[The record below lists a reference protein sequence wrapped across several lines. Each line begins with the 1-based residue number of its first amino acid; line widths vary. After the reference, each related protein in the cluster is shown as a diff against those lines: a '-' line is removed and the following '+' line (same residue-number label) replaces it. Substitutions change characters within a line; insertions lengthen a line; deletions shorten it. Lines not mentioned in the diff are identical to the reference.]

1 MTSSPL
7 QPSGASSAAPELRPK
22 QQINLL
28 ALACII
34 FSTTCGGAYGL
45 EALIGA
51 VGPGW
56 AIVFIL
62 VTPLAWSLPTALM
75 VAELTSL
82 MPEEGGYYVW
92 VRKAFGPAWA
102 EQQACWTITTSIV
115 WLAIYPVLFV
125 SYLTYFLPT
134 LAGPEHAFT
143 RWLITLAMIASS
155 MAVNLRGSSKVGTA
169 SQIGT
174 FIVLGVFALMLA
186 VWLIRV
192 HTLTPSFAA
201 MRGDFGGGHKVALLL
216 GISYIVFNYS
226 AWDSVSTYAGE
237 VANPRRNYPLAITAA
252 LTIAVLSYL
261 IPVVAGYSVTT
272 DPAVWSSD
280 AGWPVIAR
288 MIGGRWLGIV
298 VGAAGMVSTW
308 GLFNSQLLYASRLP
322 FVLARDGWLPKF
334 LAGVSNDAVAPK
346 AAIFTLC
353 GLCALFTAF
362 TFSGLA
368 LIQCLLYSAALTLE
382 FLSLLM
388 MRLRYPDA
396 PRMFRIPGSWVGL
409 GYVLIMPF
417 AFAVLVVV
425 SAFGDWHAV
434 PAQLAVVAGV
444 AVAGVLLY
452 FFRHKRVAAAAVSI
466 GEASH

>member
-1 MTSSPL
+1 MTTPFL
-7 QPSGASSAAPELRPK
+7 QPSVPESPAPQLRPAK
-22 QQINLL
+22 QINLL

-56 AIVFIL
+56 AVLFIL

-102 EQQACWTITTSIV
+102 VQQACWTITTSII
-115 WLAIYPVLFV
+115 WLAMYPVLFV
-125 SYLTYFLPT
+125 SYLTFFLPN
-134 LAGPEHAFT
+134 LAGPEHALA
-143 RWLITLAMIASS
+143 RWLITLVMIASS

-174 FIVLGVFALMLA
+174 FIVLGVFALMLVA
-186 VWLIRV
+186 WLVKV
-192 HTLTPSFAA
+192 HTLAPSFAA
-201 MRGDFGGGHKVALLL
+201 IRGDFTGGHKVALLL

-237 VANPRRNYPLAITAA
+237 VENPRRSYPLAITAA

-261 IPVVAGYSVTT
+261 IPVVAGFSVTT

-298 VGAAGMVSTW
+298 VGAAGMVSVW

-322 FVLARDGWLPKF
+322 YVLARDGWLPKF
-334 LAGVSNDAVAPK
+334 LAGISSDAVAPK

-362 TFSGLA
+362 TFGGLA
-368 LIQCLLYSAALTLE
+368 IIQCLLYAAALTLE
-382 FLSLLM
+382 FLSLLV
-388 MRLRYPDA
+388 MRMRYPDA
-396 PRMFRIPGSWVGL
+396 PRMFRIPGGWFGL
-409 GYVLIMPF
+409 GYVLVMPLS
-417 AFAVLVVV
+417 FAVLVIV

-434 PAQLAVVAGV
+434 PAQLTVVAIV
-444 AVAGVLLY
+444 AVAGVTLY
-452 FFRHKRVAAAAVSI
+452 FSRRKNGSL
-466 GEASH
+466 